1 MRTFPL
7 LAAFIHTG
15 ACKPFCEK
23 SLTLLG
29 CVYGVPTLKG
39 YLNMEKD
46 ILNRVLKI
54 LNKNMDNIKIDV
66 AQIDKD
72 LSVIG
77 MDSLVFI
84 RVIVALEEEFD
95 IEFPDDKLL
104 MSEMNTVSKILDV
117 VADTLAEKHEDR
129 DIGG

>member
-1 MRTFPL
+1 M
-7 LAAFIHTG
+7 
-15 ACKPFCEK
+15 
-23 SLTLLG
+23 
-29 CVYGVPTLKG
+29 
-39 YLNMEKD
+39 
-46 ILNRVLKI
+46 LNRVLKI
-54 LNKNMDNIKIDV
+54 LNTNMDNVKVDV

-117 VADTLAEKHEDR
+117 VADTLAEKHEDSE
-129 DIGG
+129 IGG

>member
-1 MRTFPL
+1 MV
-7 LAAFIHTG
+7 I
-15 ACKPFCEK
+15 
-23 SLTLLG
+23 
-29 CVYGVPTLKG
+29 
-39 YLNMEKD
+39 NMEKD
-46 ILNRVLKI
+46 MLNRVLKI
-54 LNKNMDNIKIDV
+54 LNTNMDNVKVDV

-117 VADTLAEKHEDR
+117 VADTLAEKHEDSE
-129 DIGG
+129 IGG